1 MLQVLQVDFVV
12 FPLETVGEFV
22 FSEAQAFFLWMP
34 QCTKVRG
41 GRRSG
46 WDWFPSRCPEV
57 SNWRMKL
64 ATLSSGVGCK
74 WRCSSRAW
82 SWYGPGAAMLA
93 GLHPFYCYL
102 LIFFGRFFSVWTKIG
117 GKHLA
122 PLINCL
128 SGEKKR
134 MTRGEGSLLYLGA
147 TWAQTF
153 AGADGIGC
161 RWGWSE
167 KSTPWLWYILNLLP
181 GSRHK
186 AIGSGALEGIG
197 TKATGTWDSL
207 KFQVWFA
214 SFFQSM
220 VLKSQDWFPLTHL
233 EISWFGRS
241 LLDGKNVLCVKP
253 SQELVWNLATPRD
266 RRTCQNWGG
275 Q

>member
-1 MLQVLQVDFVV
+1 MLQVLQVDFVL

-22 FSEAQAFFLWMP
+22 FSEAPAFFPCML
-34 QCTKVRG
+34 QCPKVRG

-82 SWYGPGAAMLA
+82 SWYGPGAMLA

-102 LIFFGRFFSVWTKIG
+102 LIFFGKFFSVWTKIG

-128 SGEKKR
+128 SGEKKP
-134 MTRGEGSLLYLGA
+134 MTRGEGSLLYVGA

-153 AGADGIGC
+153 AGLRDWLQMGMKRNRLLDFDTFWISCQGPGI
-161 RWGWSE
+161 RQLAQEHLRVSVRKQQVHEIHWS
-167 KSTPWLWYILNLLP
+167 SN
-181 GSRHK
+181 
-186 AIGSGALEGIG
+186 
-197 TKATGTWDSL
+197 
-207 KFQVWFA
+207 FWFA
-214 SFFQSM
+214 SFFQSK

>member
-1 MLQVLQVDFVV
+1 
-12 FPLETVGEFV
+12 
-22 FSEAQAFFLWMP
+22 
-34 QCTKVRG
+34 
-41 GRRSG
+41 
-46 WDWFPSRCPEV
+46 
-57 SNWRMKL
+57 
-64 ATLSSGVGCK
+64 
-74 WRCSSRAW
+74 
-82 SWYGPGAAMLA
+82 MLA
-93 GLHPFYCYL
+93 GLPPFYCYL
-102 LIFFGRFFSVWTKIG
+102 LIFFGKFFSVWTKIG

-134 MTRGEGSLLYLGA
+134 WHVVKVRSFTLEQPEPKPSQA
-147 TWAQTF
+147 W
-153 AGADGIGC
+153 GIGC
-161 RWGWSE
+161 RWGWE

-197 TKATGTWDSL
+197 TKATGTSDSL
-207 KFQVWFA
+207 KFQLWFA

-233 EISWFGRS
+233 RFGRS

>member
-128 SGEKKR
+128 SGEKK
-134 MTRGEGSLLYLGA
+134 TDD
-147 TWAQTF
+147 TWGRF
-153 AGADGIGC
+153 APLPWSNLSPNLRRR
-161 RWGWSE
+161 RWD
-167 KSTPWLWYILNLLP
+167 WLQMGMKWEI
-181 GSRHK
+181 
-186 AIGSGALEGIG
+186 
-197 TKATGTWDSL
+197 DSL
-207 KFQVWFA
+207 TLIHFESPARVQA
-214 SFFQSM
+214 
-220 VLKSQDWFPLTHL
+220 
-233 EISWFGRS
+233 
-241 LLDGKNVLCVKP
+241 
-253 SQELVWNLATPRD
+253 
-266 RRTCQNWGG
+266 
-275 Q
+275 